1 MIVLGLGPGRWMAV
15 LLASTLLAACAPKP
29 KPIPPPPPVEVPALP
44 PTVTRGEFLIEADKN
59 DTWNAVGQIIVNTPG
74 AEYEGRA
81 QMLDMYT
88 IRYRGV
94 EFLVLTKAML
104 ISDNIKRTTTRVT
117 ATTPEGKPIDTVAS
131 ADLLALLEEK
141 LPAAIE
147 DVQARFK
154 AEAEAKK
161 QAAKKSKSKAKKKKK
176 K

>member
-1 MIVLGLGPGRWMAV
+1 MIVHGRWVAV
-15 LLASTLLAACAPKP
+15 FLALAMLAGCAPKP

-59 DTWNAVGQIIVNTPG
+59 ETWNAVGQIIVNTPG

-94 EFLVLTKAML
+94 EFLVLTKSML
-104 ISDNIKRTTTRVT
+104 ISDTIKRTTTRVT
-117 ATTPEGKPIDTVAS
+117 ATTPEGKPIDTSAS
-131 ADLLALLEEK
+131 GELLDLLERN

-161 QAAKKSKSKAKKKKK
+161 KASAKSKSKAKKKKK

>member
-1 MIVLGLGPGRWMAV
+1 MIVHGRWVAV
-15 LLASTLLAACAPKP
+15 FLALAMLAACAPKP

-59 DTWNAVGQIIVNTPG
+59 ETWNAVGQIIVNTPG

-94 EFLVLTKAML
+94 EFLVLTKSML
-104 ISDNIKRTTTRVT
+104 ISDTIKRTTTRVT
-117 ATTPEGKPIDTVAS
+117 ATTPEGKPIDTIAS
-131 ADLLALLEEK
+131 AELLDLLERK

-161 QAAKKSKSKAKKKKK
+161 KASAKSKSKAKKKKK

>member
-1 MIVLGLGPGRWMAV
+1 MIVQGRWMAG
-15 LLASTLLAACAPKP
+15 LAALALLAACAQKP
-29 KPIPPPPPVEVPALP
+29 KPETPTPEAVEAAALP

-59 DTWNAVGQIIVNTPG
+59 DTWNAVGQIVVNTAG
-74 AEYEGRA
+74 AEYEGRS

-104 ISDNIKRTTTRVT
+104 LNDTIKRTTTRVT
-117 ATTPEGKPIDTVAS
+117 ATTPDGKPIDTNAS
-131 ADLLALLEEK
+131 ADLLALLESK

-161 QAAKKSKSKAKKKKK
+161 KAASKSKSKSKGKKKKK

>member
-1 MIVLGLGPGRWMAV
+1 MTVHGRWGAV

-29 KPIPPPPPVEVPALP
+29 KPSPPPPPVEVPALP
-44 PTVTRGEFLIEADKN
+44 PTVTRGEFFIEADKN
-59 DTWNAVGQIIVNTPG
+59 ETWNAVGQIVVNTPG

-94 EFLVLTKAML
+94 EFLVLTKSVL
-104 ISDNIKRTTTRVT
+104 LSDTIKRTTTRVT
-117 ATTPEGKPIDTVAS
+117 ATTPEGKPIDTIAS
-131 ADLLALLEEK
+131 AELLDLLEQK

-161 QAAKKSKSKAKKKKK
+161 KASAKSKSKAKKKKK

>member
-1 MIVLGLGPGRWMAV
+1 MTVHGRWVAV

-29 KPIPPPPPVEVPALP
+29 KPVPPPPEPVEAPALP

-104 ISDNIKRTTTRVT
+104 ISDTIKRTTTRVT

-131 ADLLALLEEK
+131 ADLLAMLEEK

-161 QAAKKSKSKAKKKKK
+161 KAASKSKSKGKKKKK

>member
-1 MIVLGLGPGRWMAV
+1 MIVHGRWMAV
-15 LLASTLLAACAPKP
+15 LLASTLLAACAPQP

-94 EFLVLTKAML
+94 EFLVLTKSML
-104 ISDNIKRTTTRVT
+104 ISDTIKRTTTRVT
-117 ATTPEGKPIDTVAS
+117 AATPEGKPIDTVAS
-131 ADLLALLEEK
+131 AELLALLEQK

-154 AEAEAKK
+154 AEAEAAKK
-161 QAAKKSKSKAKKKKK
+161 AKSKSKAKKKKK